1 MKYKRQSKI
10 VKIIQQQPV
19 KTHEQ
24 LVELLEKEGMKVTQA
39 TVSRDIKE
47 LGLVK
52 IASPSGGSMYSM
64 PNNITTRSNEAMQSL
79 SSTLIEVTCAMHT
92 VVIKTYPGMAS
103 AMCAFIDDK
112 LKNEFIGS
120 IAGDDT
126 IFIIAHDND
135 HAVAFVKKLKDFLNR
150 GA

>member
-1 MKYKRQSKI
+1 MKYKRQSRI
-10 VKIIQQQPV
+10 VKIIQEQPV

-24 LVELLEKEGMKVTQA
+24 LVEILKTEGMQVTQA

-52 IASPSGGSMYSM
+52 TASPGGGSMYAM
-64 PNNITTRSNEAMQSL
+64 PDIVKSRSSDAMQSL
-79 SSTLIEVTCAMHT
+79 GSTLIEVTCAMHT

-112 LKNEFIGS
+112 LKSEFIGS

-126 IFIIAHDND
+126 IIIIAHDPD
-135 HAVAFVKKLKDFLNR
+135 HAAAFVKKLKGFLNR